1 MASVATYLNF
11 EGTTLEAFT
20 FYRSVFGGDFRGPI
34 QRFGDVEGMPPLSD
48 EDKEKILH
56 IELPILG
63 GHVLMATDMLSSMGH
78 HLRVGNNITIQLEFD
93 TLEEAQRVFDRLSDN
108 GSDINP
114 LTPQFWGAYWG
125 TCLDQF
131 SIRWMF
137 NAPLVTP

>member
-1 MASVATYLNF
+1 MSSVATYLNF
-11 EGTTLEAFT
+11 EGTAFEAFS

-34 QRFGDVEGMPPLSD
+34 QRFGELEGMPSLSD
-48 EDKEKILH
+48 DDKEKILH

-63 GHVLMATDMLSSMGH
+63 GHILMATDMLSSMGH
-78 HLRVGNNITIQLEFD
+78 HLRIGNNITIQLEFD
-93 TLEEAQRVFDRLSDN
+93 SLEEGQRVFDRLSEN
-108 GSDINP
+108 GSDVNP

-137 NAPLVTP
+137 NISQVSP